1 MLLLAG
7 IMSQT
12 WSGSM
17 VIFLYNIKVLSATSH
32 LSNLLYTLKCSS
44 RMDKKD
50 IMLTVSSGEL
60 YKISDAL
67 STHITVGKREVK
79 TNTRFFTGRR
89 EKEASSV
96 KFIEVSSLLSLVQ
109 FHLLDWSYS
118 KISFILTS
126 AYEILALDYGTR

>member
-1 MLLLAG
+1 
-7 IMSQT
+7 
-12 WSGSM
+12 
-17 VIFLYNIKVLSATSH
+17 
-32 LSNLLYTLKCSS
+32 
-44 RMDKKD
+44 MDKKD